1 MTLEE
6 ITEGMR
12 ARVGDDAGLSK
23 SVKFDFGDDG
33 VVRIDDTQSPT
44 VVDNTPAD
52 TDTTIATSLDT
63 FSQISTGAVSPQ
75 VAMMKGDIKIS
86 GDLGLVMQL
95 NKVLG

>member
-12 ARVGDDAGLSK
+12 ARVGDDAGLDK

-33 VVRIDDTQSPT
+33 VVRIDDTQSPA
-44 VVDNTPAD
+44 VVDNANTD
-52 TDTTIATSLDT
+52 TNTTIATSLST
-63 FSQISTGAVSPQ
+63 FEKITAGAISPQ
-75 VAMMKGDIKIS
+75 IAMMKGDIKIS
-86 GDLGLVMQL
+86 GDLGLAMQL